1 MIDYSKTKIY
11 KIESHL
17 GDKIYIGSTTKDYLS
32 QRFQQHKYTFKYWK
46 NGKGSKITSFDIF
59 DEYGLENCQIVLIE
73 EYPCTSKDA
82 KNAREGHF
90 IKLLDCVNKNIVG
103 RTVKEYHE
111 DNRDKRIEQMK
122 QYDLLHKEDKKK
134 YYKANKEKISERS
147 KERYQQKK
155 ILKLEEANKPNQ

>member
-11 KIESHL
+11 KIQSNL

-46 NGKGSKITSFDIF
+46 NGKGNKITSFDIF

-147 KERYQQKK
+147 KERYLQKK
-155 ILKLEEANKPNQ
+155 ILKLEEAKKPNQ